1 MEKGIIRKR
10 LIAQRNTISAED
22 RQRKSQLIRDQLTQI
37 PDFSTALTI
46 MTYVSFAS
54 EVVTREIITH
64 SLNEKKRVI
73 VPVVDLG
80 SHRLLLSEIGHHDEL
95 VPSTYGIMEPQQL
108 RTVQLEQ
115 IELFILPGVAF
126 DEKGVRLGYGGGYF
140 DRLLGDKKQHQKLIG
155 LAFELQ
161 MQKELPYSPHDIFM
175 NMVITEEK
183 VRSFGSGP

>member
-10 LIAQRNTISAED
+10 LISQRNKVSLED
-22 RQRKSQLIRDQLTQI
+22 RQEKSQLIRDQLTQI

-54 EVVTREIITH
+54 EVITKEIITH
-64 SLNEKKRVI
+64 SLHEKKRVI
-73 VPVVDLG
+73 VPVVDVG
-80 SHRLLLSEIGHHDEL
+80 RHHLLLSEIEQYDEL

-108 RTVQLEQ
+108 RIVQLDR

-140 DRLLGDKKQHQKLIG
+140 DRLLGDKKQHRKLIG
-155 LAFELQ
+155 LAFEMQ
-161 MQKELPYSPHDIFM
+161 MQKELPCSPHDIFM
-175 NMVITEEK
+175 DMVITEEK
-183 VRSFGSGP
+183 VRSFGS